1 MSGERDAADV
11 ERQIGRPPRGR
22 WRVALRCA
30 FDHPRV
36 IEVAPLLED
45 GSRFP
50 TTLWL
55 TCPWLGGHVAD
66 AESLGLSADWAARLA
81 AQPDLAQAARW
92 ADDAYRRLR
101 ASLVDG
107 EDPCATTGIAG
118 QADALA
124 VKCLH
129 ARVASALCGL
139 ADPVGLGLLTSFA
152 EAGLAADC
160 PDDRCGTV
168 GTPRRG

>member
-1 MSGERDAADV
+1 MSEGPDTADV

-22 WRVALRCA
+22 WRVVLRCA
-30 FDHPRV
+30 SGHPRV

-55 TCPWLGGHVAD
+55 TCPWLAGHVSE
-66 AESLGLSADWAARLA
+66 AESLGLAADWATALA
-81 AQPDLAQAARW
+81 TDPDLAVAARS

-101 ASLVDG
+101 ASLVEG
-107 EDPCATTGIAG
+107 EDPCAAVGTAG
-118 QADALA
+118 QADPLA

-129 ARVASALCGL
+129 ARVASALGGL
-139 ADPVGLGLLTSFA
+139 ADPVGLGVLSSLR

-168 GTPRRG
+168 GSPGRG